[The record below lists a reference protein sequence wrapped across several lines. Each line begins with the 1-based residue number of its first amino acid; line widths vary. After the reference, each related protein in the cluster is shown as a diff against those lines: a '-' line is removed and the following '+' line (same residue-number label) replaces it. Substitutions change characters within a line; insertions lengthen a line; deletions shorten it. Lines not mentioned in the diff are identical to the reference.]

1 MSKSVATN
9 PKSPNE
15 LMYAFCLRFFSE
27 IQALGVTD
35 VIVSPGSR
43 STPLTLSA
51 QAVGFDISVHL
62 DERVAGFHALGSA
75 KVTGIPVVLICSSGT
90 AAANYHPAVIEANHA
105 QVPMIIC
112 TADRPP
118 ELRQWGA
125 GQTIDQ
131 VGIYRE
137 NVRWGWDLPV
147 VSEIDQNLA
156 RSTALRAW
164 SMATAHPLGPVH
176 LNWPLR
182 EPLEPSRELE
192 PPEPIL
198 TLASS
203 PPKKVNG
210 DSLLSNLSRKYE
222 RGLIVVGPNDYRDE
236 DIEAVLN
243 FSSDSGWPIL
253 ADPCSQVRGNH
264 NYMQAPII
272 TSGEILLA
280 SDGFTSQLAAVD
292 VVVHIG
298 LSVTSKAYHLWKQK
312 YPPSRFVLVSPGT
325 DWADPLHGV
334 TDVIHGAP
342 RETFRSFQHGRGI
355 KTDWCQLW
363 AKYDTLAKETIRIHV
378 EAGNCEL
385 SVIAQVLSCLPN
397 KTTLVLSNSMI
408 VRDAELAFQESGKD
422 ITVISNRGANGIDGV
437 ISTAIGAA
445 SSAEG
450 PCLLLIG
457 DIAAV
462 HDINGL
468 LAAGRLQSDLVII
481 VVDNGGGAIFS
492 FLPIAQKVDNRTF
505 TDLFT
510 VPHGTSLHQIGEA
523 AGLSTATIESLP
535 EIEQHLEQAF
545 DSGGPWLFCF
555 QTTVDE
561 TVASFSAI
569 RSDFESSV
577 LGR

>member
-1 MSKSVATN
+1 M
-9 PKSPNE
+9 
-15 LMYAFCLRFFSE
+15 R
-27 IQALGVTD
+27 ALGVAD
-35 VIVSPGSR
+35 VIISPGSR

-51 QAVGFDISVHL
+51 QAVGLDISVHL

-75 KVTGIPVVLICSSGT
+75 KVTGIPVILICSSGT

-131 VGIYRE
+131 VGIYGE
-137 NVRWGWDLPV
+137 NVRWSWDLPV
-147 VSEIDQNLA
+147 VSEVDQSLA

-164 SMATAHPLGPVH
+164 SMATVHPRGPVH

-182 EPLEPSRELE
+182 EPLEPSGKLV
-192 PPEPIL
+192 PPESTL

-203 PPKKVNG
+203 PSKKTKG
-210 DSLLSNLSRKYE
+210 DSLLANLSRKYE
-222 RGLIVVGPNDYRDE
+222 RGLIVAGPNDYTDE
-236 DIEAVLN
+236 DIEAVLA

-253 ADPCSQVRGNH
+253 ADPCSQMRGIH
-264 NYMQAPII
+264 NYVKAPII

-280 SDGFTSQLAAVD
+280 SDGFTSQLASVD

-298 LSVTSKAYHLWKQK
+298 LSATSKAYHLWKQK
-312 YPPSRFVLVSPGT
+312 HPPNRFVLVSPGT
-325 DWADPLHGV
+325 DWADPLHGA
-334 TDVIHGAP
+334 TDIVHGTP
-342 RETFRSFQHGRGI
+342 RETFRSFQHGRG
-355 KTDWCQLW
+355 TETGWCQLW
-363 AKYDTLAKETIRIHV
+363 TKYNTLAKEIIRTHV

-385 SVIAQVLSCLPN
+385 SVIARVLSSLPD
-397 KTTLVLSNSMI
+397 KAILVLSNSMI
-408 VRDAELAFQESGKD
+408 VRDAELVFQESGKD

-462 HDINGL
+462 HDISGL
-468 LAAGRLQSDLVII
+468 LAAGRLRSDLVII
-481 VVDNGGGAIFS
+481 AVDNGGGAIFS

-510 VPHGTSLHQIGEA
+510 VPHETSLHRIGEA
-523 AGLSTATIESLP
+523 AGFSTTTIESLP
-535 EIEQHLEQAF
+535 EIEKHLEQAF
-545 DSGGPWLFCF
+545 VSGGPWLFSF

-561 TVASFSAI
+561 TVEAFSVI
-569 RSDFESSV
+569 RSNFETSV

>member
-1 MSKSVATN
+1 M
-9 PKSPNE
+9 
-15 LMYAFCLRFFSE
+15 
-27 IQALGVTD
+27 
-35 VIVSPGSR
+35 
-43 STPLTLSA
+43 
-51 QAVGFDISVHL
+51 
-62 DERVAGFHALGSA
+62 
-75 KVTGIPVVLICSSGT
+75 
-90 AAANYHPAVIEANHA
+90 
-105 QVPMIIC
+105 
-112 TADRPP
+112 
-118 ELRQWGA
+118 
-125 GQTIDQ
+125 
-131 VGIYRE
+131 
-137 NVRWGWDLPV
+137 
-147 VSEIDQNLA
+147 
-156 RSTALRAW
+156 
-164 SMATAHPLGPVH
+164 
-176 LNWPLR
+176 
-182 EPLEPSRELE
+182 
-192 PPEPIL
+192 
-198 TLASS
+198 
-203 PPKKVNG
+203 
-210 DSLLSNLSRKYE
+210 
-222 RGLIVVGPNDYRDE
+222 
-236 DIEAVLN
+236 
-243 FSSDSGWPIL
+243 
-253 ADPCSQVRGNH
+253 
-264 NYMQAPII
+264 
-272 TSGEILLA
+272 
-280 SDGFTSQLAAVD
+280 
-292 VVVHIG
+292 
-298 LSVTSKAYHLWKQK
+298 WKQK

-334 TDVIHGAP
+334 TDIIHGAP

-363 AKYDTLAKETIRIHV
+363 AKYDTLAKETIRTHV

-385 SVIAQVLSCLPN
+385 SVIAQVLSCLPD

-545 DSGGPWLFCF
+545 DSGGPWLFSF

>member
-1 MSKSVATN
+1 MSKSVTTN
-9 PKSPNE
+9 PNTPNE

-27 IQALGVTD
+27 MRALGVAD
-35 VIVSPGSR
+35 VIISPGSR
-43 STPLTLSA
+43 STPLALSA
-51 QAVGFDISVHL
+51 QAVGFHISVHL

-75 KVTGIPVVLICSSGT
+75 KVTGIPVILICSSGT

-131 VGIYRE
+131 VGIYKE
-137 NVRWGWDLPV
+137 NIRWGWDLPV
-147 VSEIDQNLA
+147 VSEVDEDVA

-182 EPLEPSRELE
+182 EPLEPSRELD
-192 PPEPIL
+192 PPEPTL
-198 TLASS
+198 TLASF
-203 PPKKVNG
+203 PLKKVKG
-210 DSLLSNLSRKYE
+210 DPLLSNLSRKHE
-222 RGLIVVGPNDYRDE
+222 RGLIVVGPNDYTDE
-236 DIEAVLN
+236 DIEAVLA

-253 ADPCSQVRGNH
+253 ADPCSQMRGTDK
-264 NYMQAPII
+264 YMKAPII

-280 SDGFTSQLAAVD
+280 SDRFTSELASVD

-298 LSVTSKAYHLWKQK
+298 LSATSKAFRLWQQR
-312 YPPSRFVLVSPGT
+312 YPPDRFVLVSPGT

-334 TDVIHGAP
+334 TDIIHGAP
-342 RETFRSFQHGRGI
+342 RETFRSFEHGRGI
-355 KTDWCQLW
+355 ESDWCQFW
-363 AKYDTLAKETIRIHV
+363 VKYNDLAKETIRTHV
-378 EAGNCEL
+378 EAGDCEL
-385 SVIAQVLSCLPN
+385 SFIAQVLSCLPD
-397 KTTLVLSNSMI
+397 KATLVLSNSMI
-408 VRDAELAFQESGKD
+408 VRDAELAFQESRKD

-462 HDINGL
+462 HDISGL

-481 VVDNGGGAIFS
+481 VIDNGGGAIFS
-492 FLPIAQKVDNRTF
+492 FLPISQKIDNRTF
-505 TDLFT
+505 ADLFT
-510 VPHGTSLHQIGEA
+510 VPHGTSLNQIGEA
-523 AGLSTATIESLP
+523 AGLSTATIGSLP
-535 EIEQHLEQAF
+535 EIEQHLDQAF
-545 DSGGPWLFCF
+545 NNGGPWLFSF

-561 TVASFSAI
+561 TVAAFSAI

-577 LGR
+577 FGR